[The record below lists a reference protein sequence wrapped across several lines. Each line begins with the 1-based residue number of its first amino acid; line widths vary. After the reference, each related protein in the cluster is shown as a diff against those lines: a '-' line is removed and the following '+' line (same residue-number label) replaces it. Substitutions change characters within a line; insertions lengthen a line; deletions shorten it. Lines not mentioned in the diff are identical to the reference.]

1 MSAKIIPQPVETLER
16 RFQRL
21 LESWHRAT
29 DHHSSL
35 TIIRSHPAFRELIAL
50 GDPAIPLML
59 RALADPFNFELTSA
73 LQTITGEAPAS
84 AGAAVDREGIAAA
97 WLRWGRQRGYQC

>member
-35 TIIRSHPAFRELIAL
+35 IIIRGHPAFRELIGL
-50 GDPAIPLML
+50 GEPAIPLML
-59 RALADPFNFELTSA
+59 RALADPFNFELTTA
-73 LQTITGEAPAS
+73 LHTITGEAPTTAERC
-84 AGAAVDREGIAAA
+84 ADRESIVQA

>member
-1 MSAKIIPQPVETLER
+1 MSAKIKPQPAEALEHQ
-16 RFQRL
+16 FQRL
-21 LESWHRAT
+21 LKEWHRAT

-35 TIIRSHPAFRELIAL
+35 TIIRNHPAFRELIAL

-59 RALADPFNFELTSA
+59 RALADPISFELTTA
-73 LQTITGEAPAS
+73 LQTITKASPATS
-84 AGAAVDREGIAAA
+84 EDSTDQEGTVRA